1 MKKLVCVLSIVSMT
15 GCSAISA
22 FQGTPDIVSLEIG
35 MHKDEVEEIIDDVS
49 TVKILGGGKRE
60 VVYSYIEKDAS
71 FFRSIGYF
79 LGSVASFFILEPI
92 FWTQELRRGD
102 KNYATVVYD
111 KNERAVSISTSD
123 SAPYP

>member
-1 MKKLVCVLSIVSMT
+1 MNKAVCVLCVLLMS
-15 GCSAISA
+15 GCAAISA

-60 VVYSYIEKDAS
+60 VVYSYIEKDVS
-71 FFRSIGYF
+71 TSRGIGYF
-79 LGSVASFFILEPI
+79 LGSVVTFFVLEPI
-92 FWTQELRRGD
+92 FWTHELRRGD

-111 KNERAVSISTSD
+111 KNERAVSISTSG
-123 SAPYP
+123 SEPYP

>member
-1 MKKLVCVLSIVSMT
+1 MNKAVCVLCVLLMA
-15 GCSAISA
+15 GCSTISA

-35 MHKDEVEEIIDDVS
+35 MHKNEVEEIIDDVS
-49 TVKILGGGKRE
+49 TVKLLAGGKRE
-60 VVYSYIEKDAS
+60 VVYSYIEKDANI
-71 FFRSIGYF
+71 FRGLGYF

-111 KNERAVSISTSD
+111 KDERAVSIATSG
-123 SAPYP
+123 SEPYP